1 MHSLPG
7 VLSTA
12 RNMNGL
18 TSLPHGVSY
27 NCRNFLGPTMWASG
41 HLPHLS
47 SNHFLLLSHSA
58 FFPSSNTPA
67 VSARD
72 LPPYMLAWLLPLLK
86 CPLLREVFTSPPYT
100 SFLASMVPSFL
111 MKYLAIFYLSLS
123 SLEEK
128 TNVFS
133 LQRASL
139 LISISVSPKN
149 MSPRSAQ
156 NGVNKPL
163 RRQSFK
169 KKKRRQSMNKMKKQW
184 GKG

>member
-1 MHSLPG
+1 
-7 VLSTA
+7 
-12 RNMNGL
+12 MNGL

-27 NCRNFLGPTMWASG
+27 NCGNFLGPTMWASG

-67 VSARD
+67 VSAHD

-139 LISISVSPKN
+139 LISISVSPKICPPEVLK
-149 MSPRSAQ
+149 MEWISHKEVRA
-156 NGVNKPL
+156 L
-163 RRQSFK
+163 K